1 MESALSA
8 ENQVIGLSLAMV
20 GTFPLVAVS
29 VPNQIQLQN
38 KKKVSLACSLSVKAV
53 PLPDGVAALDLGA
66 VLRPA
71 LKKAA
76 IFESSGE
83 GLNERGKVKRFIHR
97 CPAPRALP
105 WKKDIAPQGKT
116 TMSVPRVLPPSL
128 FSPGLQCFER
138 KGGERGLDAEKG
150 IATSDASKE
159 ALAYTYTTATLIDI
173 DECGLRT
180 LIPEPSSSLV
190 FMPTCRDAK
199 EEGRLTTQTL
209 TNQWP

>member
-38 KKKVSLACSLSVKAV
+38 KKKDQKRKKEERKLEIADSRGMKFILSLSSRCSSPLTRWSCSLGS
-53 PLPDGVAALDLGA
+53 
-66 VLRPA
+66 R
-71 LKKAA
+71 
-76 IFESSGE
+76 
-83 GLNERGKVKRFIHR
+83 
-97 CPAPRALP
+97 
-105 WKKDIAPQGKT
+105 
-116 TMSVPRVLPPSL
+116 
-128 FSPGLQCFER
+128 
-138 KGGERGLDAEKG
+138 KG

>member
-83 GLNERGKVKRFIHR
+83 GLNE
-97 CPAPRALP
+97 L
-105 WKKDIAPQGKT
+105 
-116 TMSVPRVLPPSL
+116 SVPRVLPPSL